1 MLFRLKPLLLLAP
14 LALVFGCQPEKTK
27 RHQPK
32 SSSKAGAAKPQEPP
46 PAPWQKGVLAAG
58 HAYAMQA
65 GKGKTI
71 PLHEAQAQGLTV
83 VDLSDNWVPFILS
96 ERDAEAQE
104 PKPQAYRQTFI
115 DLANDR
121 VDPDVLYLRGAGPT
135 KAVPAEPLGMAP
147 AARRAFEEERK
158 KSRQK
163 GLRRLQKQPPNNFLE
178 PFGIPPTITVL
189 QKRMATDAANEGC
202 YAQVDMAALQAFA
215 GSVSY
220 QSMLQAKREFALVQE
235 DTRWVKLRSEKLKQ
249 EHPDAWAE
257 TTEAAELQAL
267 AADPKFAARVR
278 RYQQGLLRVA
288 AVKATQQRLVCE
300 GLLVAKFTPGMF
312 DLATHEALA
321 EFERKNNIF
330 SWGMLADE
338 TLEALKRSPL
348 QLHFET
354 FKRLVT
360 ERVADAASVLEDE
373 SALGLGKA
381 AHYKDEA
388 GNDRQVQDLVGAN
401 RDALLA
407 ALGVAA
413 PEDVQRRFG
422 SVSAEVL
429 GTLKVAFKSPPKPP
443 YYADVMQLEAEID
456 RGDVWY
462 DFPFDDKGEQRPQPR
477 QHYPHLTLFVRWNN
491 QRIALVHWRTTIG
504 SWRSERHPDGN
515 VYYKYKNSDVG
526 PRVWKNIVVS
536 PVWIAPDGTQ
546 PKDLL
551 TRKKFDVFGRP
562 ETVVNTDVIGPG
574 FASAYGMVMA
584 IHQMPSGYDNQ
595 IRTHGSVDYT
605 SIARRY
611 SHGCHRL
618 VNNRAVRLFGF
629 VLKHSAFERLGDQ
642 KLAYRKRFVHEG
654 SAYEF
659 KMSSR
664 GYYFQLQNPIKV
676 DVLEG
681 NIKGKLEKPIEA
693 FVRKTTNTRGDD
705 EDEDNLVLSEG
716 TGGPSPPLTAA
727 DPEPAS
733 DTPPSAPAAKPA
745 PKVIDPT
752 VARALSA
759 GATRTPKTAKK
770 RLSTK

>member
-1 MLFRLKPLLLLAP
+1 MFPRFRPLVFVLAP
-14 LALVFGCQPEKTK
+14 LALFSGCQSERAK
-27 RHQPK
+27 RDQPK
-32 SSSKAGAAKPQEPP
+32 VPSKAGSKPHHAAEPRWITSPLAEGQVYALKAGQGKP
-46 PAPWQKGVLAAG
+46 
-58 HAYAMQA
+58 M
-65 GKGKTI
+65 
-71 PLHEAQAQGLTV
+71 PLGEAEAQGLTV

-96 ERDAEAQE
+96 ERDADTEQ
-104 PKPQAYRQTFI
+104 PKPQAYRQTFL
-115 DLANDR
+115 DLANER
-121 VDPDVLYLRGAGPT
+121 VDADVLYLRGSGPT
-135 KAVPAEPLGMAP
+135 KAVPAQPLGMAP
-147 AARRAFEEERK
+147 AERRAFEEERK

-178 PFGIPPTITVL
+178 PFGIPPTISVL
-189 QKRMATDAANEGC
+189 QKRMAQDAANADC
-202 YAQVDMAALQAFA
+202 YAQVDVAALDAFG

-220 QSMLQAKREFALVQE
+220 QSMPDAKREFQVVQQ
-235 DTRWVKLRSEKLKQ
+235 DSRWIKQRSEKLKQ

-257 TTEAAELQAL
+257 TTEEAELQAL
-267 AADPKFAARVR
+267 ANDPKSAPRVR

-288 AVKATQQRLVCE
+288 AIKATQQRLACE
-300 GLLVAKFTPGMF
+300 GLLVAKFTAGMF

-338 TLEALKRSPL
+338 TLVALKRSPQ

-354 FKRLVT
+354 FKRLIT

-373 SALGLGKA
+373 SALSLGKA

-388 GNDRQVQDLVGAN
+388 GKDQQVQDLVGAY

-407 ALGVAA
+407 ALGVAGQ
-413 PEDVQRRFG
+413 EDVTRLFG
-422 SVSAEVL
+422 DISPNVL
-429 GTLKVAFKSPPKPP
+429 SSLKVAFKGPVKPP
-443 YYADVMQLEAEID
+443 YYAGVMQLEAEID

-462 DFPFDDKGEQRPQPR
+462 DFPFDEKGEQRPQPR
-477 QHYPHLTLFVRWNN
+477 QRYPHLTMFVRWNN
-491 QRIALVHWRTTIG
+491 QRIALVRWRTTIG

-536 PVWIAPDGTQ
+536 PVWIPPDGTP

-551 TRKKFDVFGRP
+551 TRKKFDLFGKP
-562 ETVVNTDVIGPG
+562 ETVVNTEVIGPG

-629 VLKHSAFERLGDQ
+629 VLKHSTFERVGDQ
-642 KLAYRKRFVHEG
+642 KLSYRKRFVHEG

-659 KMSSR
+659 KMASR

-693 FVRKTTNTRGDD
+693 FVRKTTNTPDD
-705 EDEDNLVLSEG
+705 DAEANLVMPEG
-716 TGGPSPPLTAA
+716 TGGPSPPVTLAE
-727 DPEPAS
+727 PEPEQVDPA
-733 DTPPSAPAAKPA
+733 TPPPRPA
-745 PKVIDPT
+745 PKVIDPH
-752 VARALSA
+752 VARGLSA
-759 GATRTPKTAKK
+759 KAAKTGKTAKK
-770 RLSTK
+770 RAPQ